1 MIAAFVGMDL
11 VGKELRGAGECRL
24 SAGHDFAAFGLPEPG
39 RFATDVA
46 AQDRLDYD
54 SNKYLF
60 KVR

>member
-1 MIAAFVGMDL
+1 MDL